1 VLQNRTEGTNG
12 SLTFKRLSFPEYN
25 VGFRELVDGS
35 RVIDTPVSVNFDMRE
50 ESETSGNESLLFDNI
65 IEAPG
70 HRAVMN
76 ILTRR
81 RLCEAFDVDPG
92 ELIDILSWAMENP
105 SEPMLIESGKAPV
118 LENTI
123 VEPDLLGIPIPWHY
137 REDGGRYQSAS
148 IIIAQYGGIRNSSF
162 HRQLIRGRDSTS
174 VRLVPRH
181 LRTMVNNAQDEN
193 DEVPIAVVNGP
204 DPVVLLAAAMS
215 FDEPLD
221 ELRVAAALH
230 ERLYG
235 SQLEVVELANG
246 IVVPAVSEYAMEA
259 RITTSTGEEG
269 PYVDITGTVDD
280 IRLEPIIEYDKVHHR
295 NSPIF
300 HALIPA
306 GVEHMTLM
314 GMPRAPT
321 IKTAVSE
328 VVTCTD
334 VFLTDGGSGWLSSVV
349 QIIPEERGDGMK
361 AIIAA
366 LDGHKSMKQ
375 VIVVDKD
382 IDVTDSSRVEWA
394 LMTRWQPDKDT
405 LILSSQKGSS
415 LDPSRSSDGTTSKI
429 GMDATIEPGIDRS
442 PYESVL

>member
-1 VLQNRTEGTNG
+1 M
-12 SLTFKRLSFPEYN
+12 
-25 VGFRELVDGS
+25 GFRELVDGS
-35 RVIDTPVSVNFDMRE
+35 RVSDVPVSVNFDMKE
-50 ESETSGNESLLFDNI
+50 KSETSGNEPILFNEI
-65 IEAPG
+65 IESPG
-70 HRAVMN
+70 HRAAMN
-76 ILTRR
+76 ILTRQ
-81 RLCEAFDVDPG
+81 RLCEAFEVQPG

-105 SEPMLIESGKAPV
+105 SDPVLIERENSSV
-118 LENTI
+118 LENTMD
-123 VEPDLLGIPIPWHY
+123 VPDLLRIPIPWHY

-148 IIIAQYGGIRNSSF
+148 IIIAQYGGLRNTSF
-162 HRQLIRGRDSTS
+162 HRQLVKDESTTC

-181 LRTMVNNAQDEN
+181 LRTMVNNAQEKN

-230 ERLYG
+230 ERLYD
-235 SQLEVVELANG
+235 SQLEVVELSNG
-246 IVVPAVSEYAMEA
+246 VVVPAISEYAMEA

-280 IRLEPIIEYDKVHHR
+280 IRLEPVIEYDKIHHR
-295 NSPIF
+295 NDPIF

-334 VFLTDGGSGWLSSVV
+334 VYLTDGGSGWLSSVV
-349 QIIPEERGDGMK
+349 QIIPEESGDGMK
-361 AIIAA
+361 AIMAA

-375 VIVVDKD
+375 VIVVDND

-394 LMTRWQPDKDT
+394 LMTRWQPDRDT

-429 GMDATIEPGIDRS
+429 GIDATIEPGIDRS
-442 PYESVL
+442 PFESVL

>member
-1 VLQNRTEGTNG
+1 M
-12 SLTFKRLSFPEYN
+12 
-25 VGFRELVDGS
+25 GFRELIDGS
-35 RVIDTPVSVNFDMRE
+35 REIDDRVSVNFDMRL
-50 ESETSGNESLLFDNI
+50 ESERTGNEPILFREI
-65 IEAPG
+65 TESPG
-70 HRAVMN
+70 HSAVMN
-76 ILTRR
+76 ILTRK
-81 RLCEAFDVDPG
+81 RLCEAFEVQPG

-105 SEPMLIESGKAPV
+105 SEPILVDRAKSPV
-118 LENTI
+118 FENTM
-123 VEPDLLGIPIPWHY
+123 VDTDLFSIPIPWHY
-137 REDGGRYQSAS
+137 SEDGGRYQSAS
-148 IIIAQYGGIRNSSF
+148 IIIAQHGGIRNTSF
-162 HRQLIRGRDSTS
+162 HRQLVKGKSSTC

-181 LRTMVNNAQDEN
+181 LRTMVNNAQERGE
-193 DEVPIAVVNGP
+193 EVPIAVVNGP

-221 ELRVAAALH
+221 ELMVAAALH

-235 SQLEVVELANG
+235 SKLEVVELSNG
-246 IVVPAVSEYAMEA
+246 VTVPATSEYAMEA
-259 RITTSTGEEG
+259 RITTSTAEEG

-280 IRLEPIIEYDKVHHR
+280 IRLEPIIEYDRIHHR
-295 NSPIF
+295 NDPIF

-321 IKTAVSE
+321 IKTAVSQ
-328 VVTCTD
+328 VVNCTD

-361 AIIAA
+361 AIKAA
-366 LDGHKSMKQ
+366 LEGHKSMKQ

-382 IDVTDSSRVEWA
+382 IDVTNSSRVEWA

-405 LILSSQKGSS
+405 LILSNQKGSS

-429 GMDATIEPGIDRS
+429 GMDATIDPGIDRS

>member
-1 VLQNRTEGTNG
+1 M
-12 SLTFKRLSFPEYN
+12 
-25 VGFRELVDGS
+25 GFRELVDGS
-35 RVIDTPVSVNFDMRE
+35 RVSDVPVSVNFDMKE
-50 ESETSGNESLLFDNI
+50 ESETSGNEPILFNEI
-65 IEAPG
+65 IESPG
-70 HRAVMN
+70 HRAAMN
-76 ILTRR
+76 ILTRQ
-81 RLCEAFDVDPG
+81 RLCEAFEVQPG

-105 SEPMLIESGKAPV
+105 SDPVLIESENSPV
-118 LENTI
+118 LENTM
-123 VEPDLLGIPIPWHY
+123 VVPDLLGIPIPWHY

-148 IIIAQYGGIRNSSF
+148 IIIAQYEGLRNTSF
-162 HRQLIRGRDSTS
+162 HRQLVKDENTTC

-181 LRTMVNNAQDEN
+181 LRTMVNTAQEKK

-230 ERLYG
+230 ERLYD
-235 SQLEVVELANG
+235 SQLEVVELSNG
-246 IVVPAVSEYAMEA
+246 VVVPAISEYAMEA

-280 IRLEPIIEYDKVHHR
+280 IRLEPVIEYDKIHHR
-295 NSPIF
+295 NDPIF

-334 VFLTDGGSGWLSSVV
+334 VYLTDGGSGWLSSVI
-349 QIIPEERGDGMK
+349 QIIPEESGDGMK
-361 AIIAA
+361 AIKAA

-375 VIVVDKD
+375 VIVVDND

-394 LMTRWQPDKDT
+394 LMTRWQPDRDT

>member
-1 VLQNRTEGTNG
+1 M
-12 SLTFKRLSFPEYN
+12 
-25 VGFRELVDGS
+25 GFRDLVDGS
-35 RVIDTPVSVNFDMRE
+35 RVVGGPVSVNFDMRE
-50 ESETSGNESLLFDNI
+50 ESVSSGNEPLLFTDI

-70 HRAVMN
+70 YRAAMN
-76 ILTRR
+76 VLTRQ
-81 RLCEAFDVDPG
+81 RLCDAFKVEPG
-92 ELIDILSWAMENP
+92 ELIDNLSWAMENP
-105 SEPMLIESGKAPV
+105 AEPILVERDTSAVSK
-118 LENTI
+118 NTMGE
-123 VEPDLLGIPIPWHY
+123 VDLLSLPIPWHY
-137 REDGGRYQSAS
+137 EEDGGRYQSAS
-148 IIIAQYGGIRNSSF
+148 IIIAQYGGLRNTSF
-162 HRQLIRGRDSTS
+162 HRQLVMSRNSTC

-181 LRTMVNNAQDEN
+181 LRTMVNEAQEKN
-193 DEVPIAVVNGP
+193 EEVPIAVVNGT

-235 SQLEVVELANG
+235 TQLEIIELANG
-246 IVVPAVSEYAMEA
+246 VVVPADSEYAMEA
-259 RITTSTGEEG
+259 RITTSSGEEG

-280 IRLEPIIEYDKVHHR
+280 IRHEPIIEYDAIHHR
-295 NSPIF
+295 DEPIF

-328 VVTCTD
+328 VVNCTD

-349 QIIPEERGDGMK
+349 QIVPEEIGDGMK
-361 AIIAA
+361 AIQAA
-366 LDGHKSMKQ
+366 LEGHKSMKQ

-394 LMTRWQPDKDT
+394 LMTRWQPDRDT
-405 LILSSQKGSS
+405 LILSNQKGSS
-415 LDPSRSSDGTTSKI
+415 LDPSRSQDGTTSKI
-429 GMDATIEPGIDRS
+429 GMDATIDPGIDKS
-442 PYESVL
+442 PFESVL

>member
-1 VLQNRTEGTNG
+1 M
-12 SLTFKRLSFPEYN
+12 
-25 VGFRELVDGS
+25 GFRELVDGS
-35 RVIDTPVSVNFDMRE
+35 RVSDVPVSVNFDMKE
-50 ESETSGNESLLFDNI
+50 ESETSGNEPILFNEI
-65 IEAPG
+65 IESPG
-70 HRAVMN
+70 HRAAMN
-76 ILTRR
+76 ILTRQ
-81 RLCEAFDVDPG
+81 RLCEAFEVQPG

-105 SEPMLIESGKAPV
+105 SDPVLIESENSPV
-118 LENTI
+118 LENTM
-123 VEPDLLGIPIPWHY
+123 VVPDLLGIPIPWHY

-148 IIIAQYGGIRNSSF
+148 IIIAQYEGLRNTSF
-162 HRQLIRGRDSTS
+162 HRQLVKDENTTC

-181 LRTMVNNAQDEN
+181 LRTMVNTAQEKN

-235 SQLEVVELANG
+235 SQLEVVELSNG
-246 IVVPAVSEYAMEA
+246 VVVPAISEYAMEA

-280 IRLEPIIEYDKVHHR
+280 IRLEPVIEYDKIHHR
-295 NSPIF
+295 NDPIF

-334 VFLTDGGSGWLSSVV
+334 VYLTDGGSGWLSSVV
-349 QIIPEERGDGMK
+349 QIIPEESGDGMK
-361 AIIAA
+361 AIKAA

-375 VIVVDKD
+375 VIVVDND

-394 LMTRWQPDKDT
+394 LMTRWQPDRDT

>member
-1 VLQNRTEGTNG
+1 M
-12 SLTFKRLSFPEYN
+12 
-25 VGFRELVDGS
+25 GFRELVDGS
-35 RVIDTPVSVNFDMRE
+35 RISDAPISVNFDMRV
-50 ESETSGNESLLFDNI
+50 ESESSGNEAILFTDI
-65 IEAPG
+65 SETPG
-70 HRAVMN
+70 HSAVMN
-76 ILTRR
+76 ILTRQ
-81 RLCEAFDVDPG
+81 RLCEAFDVEPG

-105 SEPMLIESGKAPV
+105 SEPILVEGEKAPV
-118 LENTI
+118 LDNTMI
-123 VEPDLLGIPIPWHY
+123 EPNLLEIPIPWHY
-137 REDGGRYQSAS
+137 KEDGGRYQSAS
-148 IIIAQYGGIRNSSF
+148 IIIAQYGGIRNTSF
-162 HRQLIRGRDSTS
+162 HRQLVKGKDSTC

-181 LRTMVNNAQDEN
+181 LRTMVNNALEAN
-193 DEVPIAVVNGP
+193 EEVSIAVVNGP

-235 SQLEVVELANG
+235 TKLEVIELSNG
-246 IVVPAVSEYAMEA
+246 VTVPAISEYAMEA

-280 IRLEPIIEYDKVHHR
+280 IRLEPIIEYDAIHHR
-295 NSPIF
+295 DNPIF

-328 VVTCTD
+328 VVSCTD

-349 QIIPEERGDGMK
+349 QIIPEEKGDGMK
-361 AIIAA
+361 AIKAA

-382 IDVTDSSRVEWA
+382 IDVSNSSRVEWA

-405 LILSSQKGSS
+405 LILSNQKGSS

-429 GMDATIEPGIDRS
+429 GMDATIDPGIDRS

>member
-1 VLQNRTEGTNG
+1 M
-12 SLTFKRLSFPEYN
+12 
-25 VGFRELVDGS
+25 GFRELVDGS
-35 RVIDTPVSVNFDMRE
+35 RVSDVPVSVNFDMKE
-50 ESETSGNESLLFDNI
+50 ESETSGNEPILFNEI
-65 IEAPG
+65 IESPG
-70 HRAVMN
+70 HRAAMN
-76 ILTRR
+76 ILTRQ
-81 RLCEAFDVDPG
+81 RLCEAFEVQPG

-105 SEPMLIESGKAPV
+105 SDPVLIESENSPV
-118 LENTI
+118 LENTM
-123 VEPDLLGIPIPWHY
+123 VVPDLLGIPIPWHY

-148 IIIAQYGGIRNSSF
+148 IIIAQYEGLRNTSF
-162 HRQLIRGRDSTS
+162 HRQLVKDENTTC

-181 LRTMVNNAQDEN
+181 LRTMVNTAQEEN

-230 ERLYG
+230 ERLYD
-235 SQLEVVELANG
+235 SQLEVVELSNG
-246 IVVPAVSEYAMEA
+246 VVVPAVSEYAMEA

-280 IRLEPIIEYDKVHHR
+280 IRLEPIIEYDKIHHR
-295 NSPIF
+295 NEPIF

-334 VFLTDGGSGWLSSVV
+334 VYLTDGGSGWLSSVV
-349 QIIPEERGDGMK
+349 QIIPEESGDGMK
-361 AIIAA
+361 AIKAA

-375 VIVVDKD
+375 VIVVDND

-415 LDPSRSSDGTTSKI
+415 LDPSRSSDGMTSKI

>member
-1 VLQNRTEGTNG
+1 MCIRD
-12 SLTFKRLSFPEYN
+12 R
-25 VGFRELVDGS
+25 
-35 RVIDTPVSVNFDMRE
+35 
-50 ESETSGNESLLFDNI
+50 
-65 IEAPG
+65 
-70 HRAVMN
+70 
-76 ILTRR
+76 
-81 RLCEAFDVDPG
+81 
-92 ELIDILSWAMENP
+92 
-105 SEPMLIESGKAPV
+105 
-118 LENTI
+118 
-123 VEPDLLGIPIPWHY
+123 
-137 REDGGRYQSAS
+137 SAS
-148 IIIAQYGGIRNSSF
+148 IIIAQYEGIRNTSF
-162 HRQLIRGRDSTS
+162 HRQLVKAKDSTS

-181 LRTMVNNAQDEN
+181 LRTMVDNAHKKNE
-193 DEVPIAVVNGP
+193 EVPIAVVNGP

-235 SQLEVVELANG
+235 SQLEVIELENG
-246 IVVPAVSEYAMEA
+246 IVVPAISEYAMEA

-280 IRLEPIIEYDKVHHR
+280 IRLEPVIEYDKIHHR

-334 VFLTDGGSGWLSSVV
+334 VYLTDGGSGWLSSVV
-349 QIIPEERGDGMK
+349 QIIPEEKGDGMK
-361 AIIAA
+361 AIKAA

-375 VIVVDKD
+375 VIVVDDD
-382 IDVTDSSRVEWA
+382 IDVTNSSRVEWA

-405 LILSSQKGSS
+405 LILSDQKGSS

>member
-1 VLQNRTEGTNG
+1 M
-12 SLTFKRLSFPEYN
+12 
-25 VGFRELVDGS
+25 GFRELVDGS
-35 RVIDTPVSVNFDMRE
+35 RVRDVPVSVNFDMKE
-50 ESETSGNESLLFDNI
+50 ESETSGNEPILFNDI
-65 IEAPG
+65 IESPG
-70 HRAVMN
+70 HRAAMN
-76 ILTRR
+76 ILTRQ
-81 RLCEAFDVDPG
+81 RLCEAFDVQPG

-105 SEPMLIESGKAPV
+105 SDPVLTEGESSPV
-118 LENTI
+118 LENTM
-123 VEPDLLGIPIPWHY
+123 VESDLLRIPIPWHY

-148 IIIAQYGGIRNSSF
+148 IIIAQYGGIRNTSF
-162 HRQLIRGRDSTS
+162 HRQLVKDENTTC

-181 LRTMVNNAQDEN
+181 LRTMVNTAQEKN

-235 SQLEVVELANG
+235 SQLEVVELSNG
-246 IVVPAVSEYAMEA
+246 VVVPAISEYAMEA

-280 IRLEPIIEYDKVHHR
+280 IRLEPVIEYDKIHHR
-295 NSPIF
+295 NDPIF

-334 VFLTDGGSGWLSSVV
+334 VYLTDGGSGWLSSVV
-349 QIIPEERGDGMK
+349 QIIPEESGDGMK
-361 AIIAA
+361 AIKAA

-375 VIVVDKD
+375 VIVVDND

-394 LMTRWQPDKDT
+394 LMTRWQPDRDT